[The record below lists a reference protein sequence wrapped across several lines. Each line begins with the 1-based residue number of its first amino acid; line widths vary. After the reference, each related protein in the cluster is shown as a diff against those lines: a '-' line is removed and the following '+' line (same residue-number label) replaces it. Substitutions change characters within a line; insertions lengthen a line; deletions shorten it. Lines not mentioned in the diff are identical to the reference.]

1 MTAMPQNASPDPKS
15 NFETS
20 PERNVL
26 VWDAA
31 TRMFHWLTAALLV
44 AAYVTWRLDWMNWHA
59 RAGEAVLA
67 LVIFRVLWGFFGSA
81 TARFAGF
88 VASPRVAVEHLALL
102 LRREPDRQVG
112 HNPAGGWMVLILLAL
127 LLLETFSG
135 LYVNNDIADEG
146 PLTELTP
153 APVAN
158 AINAVHWIFWDV
170 LLAAIALH
178 LAAVVIYA
186 TAKGQNLVTPMITGW
201 KVLPATVPQ
210 PRLAGPLR
218 AWVLIGVS
226 ALAVAL
232 LAAAV

>member
-1 MTAMPQNASPDPKS
+1 MPQNASPDTKS

-20 PERNVL
+20 PERKVL

-31 TRMFHWLTAALLV
+31 TRLFHWLTAALVV

-67 LVIFRVLWGFFGSA
+67 LVVFRVLWGFFGSA

-88 VASPRVAVEHLALL
+88 LASPRVAVEHLARL

-127 LLLETFSG
+127 LLIETLSG
-135 LYVNNDIADEG
+135 IYINNDIADEG

-178 LAAVVIYA
+178 VAAILIYA
-186 TAKGQNLVTPMITGW
+186 AAKGQNLVTPMLTGW

-210 PRLAGPLR
+210 PRMAGALA
-218 AWVLIGVS
+218 ACVLLGVS

-232 LAAAV
+232 LATAL